1 LRNRIIDRPN
11 KVWALDIAYLQM
23 KRGFTY
29 FIAVMDWATRRVLSW
44 RRLANTMTAD
54 FCVEVLQE
62 ALARC
67 AGDCR
72 HGSRQPVH
80 KLGVR

>member
-1 LRNRIIDRPN
+1 
-11 KVWALDIAYLQM
+11 M
-23 KRGFTY
+23 KRGFVY
-29 FIAVMDWATRRVLSW
+29 FVAVMDWATRRVWSW

-54 FCVEVLQE
+54 FFVEILQE
-62 ALARC
+62 ALALC
-67 AGDCR
+67 AGDRR